1 MGYCLNSY
9 TNRAKRTPAKNESEQ
24 IEPQPK
30 DLPLLNGIWRAELSI
45 RSLFE
50 EYRGMGR
57 EQNGN

>member
-1 MGYCLNSY
+1 M
-9 TNRAKRTPAKNESEQ
+9 NESEQ

-30 DLPLLNGIWRAELSI
+30 DHLPLLNGIRRAELSI